1 MGYSPNGDVQLTGE
15 DLARARSF
23 VEDAQ
28 EAVLKAREAFKQ
40 LGSVVKSQLGDS
52 RVAMTAEIA
61 RVPRRRTTTAAVS
74 RSLTTGPMDG
84 ASM

>member
-28 EAVLKAREAFKQ
+28 EAILKAREAFKQ
-40 LGSVVKSQLGDS
+40 LGSLVKSQLEEWS
-52 RVAMTAEIA
+52 RV
-61 RVPRRRTTTAAVS
+61 VDGVS
-74 RSLTTGPMDG
+74 
-84 ASM
+84 